1 MSLLRLLCLGTIICV
16 IPMTAAAQAD
26 LILVHGKVWTENPKQ
41 PESEAVAIQAN
52 RIVAVGSSSEINKLT
67 GPATKVI
74 DLRGRRVVP
83 GFNDAHLHFY
93 FGGDGLASV
102 RLGDTASAQEMGRR
116 IGDFARS
123 VPKGEWILNGSWD
136 NEKWT
141 PAALPTHQL
150 IDEVTPDNPVFVN
163 RYDGH
168 MSLANALAMKL
179 AGVDKNTKD
188 VP

>member
-1 MSLLRLLCLGTIICV
+1 MCDSNDSCGAGRSDPRPRKSV
-16 IPMTAAAQAD
+16 D
-26 LILVHGKVWTENPKQ
+26 R
-41 PESEAVAIQAN
+41 ESEAVAIQAN

-116 IGDFARS
+116 IGD
-123 VPKGEWILNGSWD
+123 
-136 NEKWT
+136 
-141 PAALPTHQL
+141 
-150 IDEVTPDNPVFVN
+150 
-163 RYDGH
+163 
-168 MSLANALAMKL
+168 
-179 AGVDKNTKD
+179 
-188 VP
+188 